1 MTKAELVAEIQ
12 NNLGDA
18 SKADAEKALSAV
30 LSSIKT
36 AVKKAGKTVKISD
49 KEAKPAVAVQ
59 LVGFGTFSVT
69 RRNARSGIN
78 PLTKAPLKIKASK
91 AVKFKVGAGLKDQ
104 L

>member
-30 LSSIKT
+30 LASIKT
-36 AVKKAGKTVKISD
+36 AVKKAAKTVKISD

-59 LVGFGTFSVT
+59 LVGFGNDKN
-69 RRNARSGIN
+69 R
-78 PLTKAPLKIKASK
+78 
-91 AVKFKVGAGLKDQ
+91 
-104 L
+104 

>member
-12 NNLGDA
+12 KNLGGS
-18 SKADAEKALSAV
+18 SKAEAEKALSAV
-30 LSSIKT
+30 IDSVKT
-36 AVKKAGKTVKISD
+36 AVKKAGKTVKVSD
-49 KEAKPAVAVQ
+49 KNAKDAVAVQ

-69 RRNARSGIN
+69 RRNARTGIN

-91 AVKFKVGAGLKDQ
+91 AVKFKPGAGLKDQ

>member
-1 MTKAELVAEIQ
+1 MNKAELVAEIQ
-12 NNLGDA
+12 KNLGDA
-18 SKADAEKALSAV
+18 SKAEAEKALGAV

-36 AVKKAGKTVKISD
+36 AVKKAGKLVKISD
-49 KEAKPAVAVQ
+49 KDAKPAVAIQ

-69 RRNARSGIN
+69 RRNARTGIN

-91 AVKFKVGAGLKDQ
+91 AVKFKVGSGLKDQ

>member
-1 MTKAELVAEIQ
+1 MNKAELVAEIQ
-12 NNLGDA
+12 KNLGDA
-18 SKADAEKALSAV
+18 SKAEAEKALGAV

-36 AVKKAGKTVKISD
+36 AVKKAGKLVKISD
-49 KEAKPAVAVQ
+49 KDAKPAVAIQ

-69 RRNARSGIN
+69 RRNARTGIN
-78 PLTKAPLKIKASK
+78 PLTKVPLKIKASK